1 MVSMTLSIP
10 EDMREQMEEHPEI
23 NWSEVARQSFDEK
36 LHELEILESFN
47 ADSELTDED
56 AIELGRKLNAD
67 LAERYDDGDAV

>member
-1 MVSMTLSIP
+1 MTLSIP

-36 LHELEILESFN
+36 LHELEILESFK
-47 ADSELTDED
+47 ADSELTEED

-67 LAERYDDGDAV
+67 LAERSDDGDAV